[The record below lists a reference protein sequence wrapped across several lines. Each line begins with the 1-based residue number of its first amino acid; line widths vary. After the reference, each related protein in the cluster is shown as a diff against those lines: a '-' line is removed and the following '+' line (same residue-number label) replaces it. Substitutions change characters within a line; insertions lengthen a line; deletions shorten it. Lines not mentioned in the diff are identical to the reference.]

1 MELNDVDINP
11 LILDLMI
18 RENFSM
24 FDENNSDDI
33 DKTKFSKLTEVL
45 GLEII
50 EKTNRDVEKF
60 R

>member
-18 RENFSM
+18 RETFSM
-24 FDENNSDDI
+24 FDENNSADI

-45 GLEII
+45 GLEIN
-50 EKTNRDVEKF
+50 EKINKDVEKF